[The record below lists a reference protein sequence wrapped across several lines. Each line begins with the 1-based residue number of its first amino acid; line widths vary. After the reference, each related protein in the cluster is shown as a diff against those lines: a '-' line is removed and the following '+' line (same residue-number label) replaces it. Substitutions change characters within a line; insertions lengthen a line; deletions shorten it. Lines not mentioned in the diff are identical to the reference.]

1 MINVCSKCGEYNAEK
16 IVDINGK
23 YAICPVCGYK
33 NQFMP
38 MPLFIVAGASGTGK
52 STVLRELYGK
62 IDTVILI
69 ETDILWQEEFDKPEN
84 NYRKF
89 FETWLR
95 LAKNISQSGRPVVLF
110 GAGLGV
116 PENIEPCIERRYFS
130 GIYYVSLYCSDNEL
144 ENRLKKRPQWRNSQ
158 SIKSIEK
165 QKEFNNWFK
174 QYGKDRKPEI
184 DLIDTTNITL
194 DEAVEKVKYWIN
206 EKYIEWTKRTYID
219 DREKVL

>member
-1 MINVCSKCGEYNAEK
+1 MINVCFKCGEYSAEK
-16 IVDINGK
+16 TVDIKGG

-33 NQFMP
+33 NQFKP

-52 STVLRELYGK
+52 STVLKELFGK
-62 IDTVILI
+62 MDNVVLI
-69 ETDILWQEEFDKPEN
+69 ESDILWQEEFNKPEN

-130 GIYYVSLYCSDNEL
+130 KIFYLSLYCSDNEL
-144 ENRLKKRPQWRNSQ
+144 EDRLKNRPQWRNSQ
-158 SIKSIEK
+158 SMEFIEK

-174 QYGKDRKPEI
+174 QYGKEGNPEV
-184 DLIDTTNITL
+184 DLMDTTNIKLEET
-194 DEAVEKVKYWIN
+194 VEKVKHWIN
-206 EKYIEWTKRTYID
+206 EKYTEWAGSNC
-219 DREKVL
+219 